1 LPARGARERLPL
13 FEAVQRLTRER
24 TPWRRHGGLQQPFWS
39 YSRATI
45 SLPSQGGRGLRPT
58 RSLLDS
64 SSTPQHLLYA
74 SPAWSGVV
82 HLMPRRPTAAHR
94 RFVGGGPGAA
104 GPLGTAT
111 PHALPRHAPA
121 PPPARRAVAR
131 NAGECAGV
139 YCCAR
144 QGAGLRGHGRGACV
158 GRPGEPQRLAAQTF
172 SRCVSLLY
180 VADIRSTQEDA
191 HLPGCERMRARINE
205 REAGMVHLCAAS
217 GRGRTSLQ

>member
-1 LPARGARERLPL
+1 MATSWRPAAAILVVLACHHLSSFPRWPG
-13 FEAVQRLTRER
+13 F
-24 TPWRRHGGLQQPFWS
+24 G
-39 YSRATI
+39 
-45 SLPSQGGRGLRPT
+45 PT
-58 RSLLDS
+58 RLS

-139 YCCAR
+139 YCLRQAGSWFARARARGLCWAPGRAPTAGSADVLSLCISTVCSGYTIHARRCAF
-144 QGAGLRGHGRGACV
+144 A
-158 GRPGEPQRLAAQTF
+158 
-172 SRCVSLLY
+172 
-180 VADIRSTQEDA
+180 
-191 HLPGCERMRARINE
+191 RMRAD
-205 REAGMVHLCAAS
+205 AS
-217 GRGRTSLQ
+217 ENQ